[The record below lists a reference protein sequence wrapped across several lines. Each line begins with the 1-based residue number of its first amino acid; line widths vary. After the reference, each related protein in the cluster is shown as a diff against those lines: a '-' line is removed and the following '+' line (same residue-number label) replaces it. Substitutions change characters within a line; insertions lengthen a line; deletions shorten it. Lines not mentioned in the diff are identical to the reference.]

1 MSIVPRSP
9 YPDGDRSIL
18 ACPSCG
24 SGEYLWN
31 EDGNRN
37 HFCGQCGQAIDWG
50 DESPRK
56 GLRVACYCRVATREQ
71 AEETDLETQRELLA
85 REIKNGNYGPNCY
98 ILNPQEDPAAVKAL
112 RAYAAATDNGEL
124 GMSLLATI
132 KPLER
137 PEECPFVQR
146 TLQHQRLFDVPRKQI
161 PSAETR

>member
-1 MSIVPRSP
+1 MSTVPRSP

-50 DESPRK
+50 MKRPGRTCGSPVIAVWPP
-56 GLRVACYCRVATREQ
+56 GEQ
-71 AEETDLETQRELLA
+71 AEETDMETQRELLA
-85 REIKNGNYGPNCY
+85 REIKNGKFGPNCY

-112 RAYAAATDNGEL
+112 RALCRRD
-124 GMSLLATI
+124 
-132 KPLER
+132 
-137 PEECPFVQR
+137 
-146 TLQHQRLFDVPRKQI
+146 
-161 PSAETR
+161 